1 MHSHKPSEVELTSMR
16 SLVREF
22 ATEFFNRDTAGAG
35 ELLPPPMSRTTYVAS
50 GVINLLSLALPLT
63 ILQIYDRVL
72 PNAAYATLTM
82 LLLLLIF
89 AVVTDGILKYLRSVV
104 INWSAAAFTHNLT
117 AKAMQTMLSE
127 RPTTFG
133 KVSTSEHLEQ
143 LNAIGGLGNH
153 YCSQSR
159 TVVVDILFIPLF
171 SLVIILIGGWVFSA
185 VVGLFA
191 VFSYLAFKGTQSLN
205 AAISDREE
213 YDARKQDFI
222 IEVLRAIQ
230 TVKACAME
238 PQIMRRFERLQSA
251 ASIVTQRMIKLTG
264 SAQTYN
270 NAYASLS
277 TVVIVGSG
285 ALLVLNG
292 RLTLGALA
300 CCMLLSSQLLQPL
313 MRSLASWNE
322 VKLAQ
327 HRRARIT
334 SIFDGATAH
343 NFQPGRFQERFQ
355 PKAVKLSNL
364 TIQYE
369 GAPPL
374 FSNLNLDIAAGEF
387 VAITGEDGSGR
398 STLLRALVQDAPI
411 KEGEIHVGADA
422 CGAHDPNILRR
433 HVRYVGL
440 NPVIFRGSI
449 LENITLF
456 GETPIKI
463 ALLAAK
469 FTGLDEEVMRMPL
482 GYDTLL
488 KSATGN
494 DIPAPTAQRIT
505 LTRAL
510 GMRPPVLVLDE
521 ANTLLDLAGEQRFIE
536 ALSRLKGKV
545 TTVIATHR
553 PSLLRLADNIYN
565 ISDGQ
570 LVHENKAHTAK
581 IAAS

>member
-1 MHSHKPSEVELTSMR
+1 MR
-16 SLVREF
+16 SIVREF
-22 ATEFFNRDTAGAG
+22 ATELFSNNENGAG
-35 ELLPPPMSRTTYVAS
+35 DLLPPPMSRTTYVAS
-50 GVINLLSLALPLT
+50 CVINLLSLALPLT

-82 LLLLLIF
+82 LLLLLVF
-89 AVVTDGILKYLRSVV
+89 AVVTDGVLKYLRSIV

-117 AKAMQTMLSE
+117 AKAMQTMLSG
-127 RPTTFG
+127 RPSAFG

-143 LNAIGGLGNH
+143 LNAINGLGNH

-159 TVVVDILFIPLF
+159 TVVVDILFIPIF
-171 SLVIILIGGWVFSA
+171 SLVIILIGGWVFAA

-191 VFSYLAFKGTQSLN
+191 VFSYLAFRGTQWLN
-205 AAISDREE
+205 AAIAEREE
-213 YDARKQDFI
+213 FDARKQDFV

-251 ASIVTQRMIKLTG
+251 ASTVTQRMIKLTG

-285 ALLVLNG
+285 AALVLNG

-327 HRRARIT
+327 HRRTRIT
-334 SIFDGATAH
+334 SIFDCADAH
-343 NFQPGRFQERFQ
+343 NMQPHRFQERFQ
-355 PKAVKLSNL
+355 PKPVKLSNL

-369 GAPPL
+369 GAAPL

-387 VAITGEDGSGR
+387 IAISGDDGSGR
-398 STLLRALVQDAPI
+398 STLLRALIQDAPI
-411 KEGEIHVGADA
+411 IKGEIRVGADV
-422 CGAHDPNILRR
+422 CGADAPNILRR

-440 NPVIFRGSI
+440 SPVIFRGSI

-456 GETPIKI
+456 GETPVKV

-469 FTGLDEEVMRMPL
+469 FTGLDDEVMRMPL

-510 GMRPPVLVLDE
+510 GMRPSVLVLDE

-536 ALSRLKGKV
+536 ALGRLKGKV

-553 PSLLRLADNIYN
+553 PSLLRLADNTYS
-565 ISDGQ
+565 ISNGT
-570 LVHENKAHTAK
+570 LVHDSEASAVKITA
-581 IAAS
+581 S